1 MDEKLLED
9 AKAAVEYYPSIE
21 AQEEEEQVSPSTFF
35 NKGSVVV
42 FPVSTQDEIK
52 EAGSNVLGK
61 PIELTFKQDVDPSDK
76 WMRLGQNTILIIET
90 DCTLLCVP
98 HSYKTRSGWF
108 TLDLSNAD
116 ENTFPS
122 KLDLSIEAGQSILMA
137 HSIPWLLKEG
147 RVKAYTITEPKK
159 MASSAKLST
168 FSDCVVKHA
177 ELKDRIAKLDQRV
190 WANGG
195 KNSDTVNKYETTL
208 NGMSDKKDIA
218 NYGKSLA
225 TLEKRIFDA
234 ENDTELPK
242 VLALLEEIRT
252 ILDDPEKTRHIK
264 GTSLKPARAKYE
276 KFKSTEQNLIGEI
289 KAIEKFLVHL
299 QQLADN
305 VASTT
310 STPKTNISSKPSAKK
325 EAAVS
330 EPPVESLVLDV
341 PQIDVDTL
349 TPHLIDHADGPD
361 GYKAII
367 QMYQSDSTAI
377 SIMVQSLKNDQ
388 VTALYQKWSDERKRI
403 NVQVLE
409 ARRDPSLS
417 VDVTLYV
424 AYGKALKEIY
434 SITKKHNHSTN
445 SNTNTTQSIPP
456 PPPQVKMIKCADCD
470 KRARAFLESDLCKT
484 CYTETTIEPILE
496 KFDDRADYLARLAK
510 REEEQDGP
518 MNKLYEEY
526 VDVHEELSRAFTSF
540 KVPNSSAK
548 AWEKLRDL
556 MTKSDAMLPKTENDN
571 DDEEEFNSKDGEGI
585 VLHSDEE
592 EDEEEEEEEED
603 EDEDDESS
611 SSASRSK
618 KRRKQSSSNEE
629 ADSLAHNTLLT
640 LQRIPV
646 LSIRE
651 SILDD
656 YANERYIL
664 VREQLKRLDEV
675 KEVYGFTVQSIS
687 KSAQGDEA
695 PECEPEEWHTYYLKR
710 NDAVHQ
716 ANEISVPDKIKTK
729 IEIKNVEKRS
739 REKEEKKEEKKEKKH
754 KKEEES
760 E

>member
-1 MDEKLLED
+1 
-9 AKAAVEYYPSIE
+9 
-21 AQEEEEQVSPSTFF
+21 
-35 NKGSVVV
+35 
-42 FPVSTQDEIK
+42 
-52 EAGSNVLGK
+52 
-61 PIELTFKQDVDPSDK
+61 
-76 WMRLGQNTILIIET
+76 
-90 DCTLLCVP
+90 
-98 HSYKTRSGWF
+98 
-108 TLDLSNAD
+108 
-116 ENTFPS
+116 
-122 KLDLSIEAGQSILMA
+122 
-137 HSIPWLLKEG
+137 
-147 RVKAYTITEPKK
+147 
-159 MASSAKLST
+159 
-168 FSDCVVKHA
+168 
-177 ELKDRIAKLDQRV
+177 
-190 WANGG
+190 
-195 KNSDTVNKYETTL
+195 
-208 NGMSDKKDIA
+208 
-218 NYGKSLA
+218 
-225 TLEKRIFDA
+225 
-234 ENDTELPK
+234 
-242 VLALLEEIRT
+242 
-252 ILDDPEKTRHIK
+252 
-264 GTSLKPARAKYE
+264 
-276 KFKSTEQNLIGEI
+276 
-289 KAIEKFLVHL
+289 
-299 QQLADN
+299 
-305 VASTT
+305 
-310 STPKTNISSKPSAKK
+310 
-325 EAAVS
+325 
-330 EPPVESLVLDV
+330 
-341 PQIDVDTL
+341 
-349 TPHLIDHADGPD
+349 LIDHADGPD